1 MKVQSV
7 SISSHKTGHMMT
19 WWNAFVEPIMVH
31 HMNIRTCKPRKQYI
45 IYAIVQESKWHRKA
59 RVSCFCPPKM
69 HPTALVPPWHSA
81 AYQLAV
87 SASWLERCFGQK
99 NSSFATKCELVLN
112 IRIGILS
119 LSIKS
124 MTRKTGDGS
133 QYLAIF
139 GCSINFPMTKFQ
151 LCLKFLSPS
160 KTQRCPV
167 AIAKEV
173 PLSGYQKSPRKNPLA
188 CLFFHGSKRRLHP
201 PQFCADLQLQ
211 QPRAWESKE
220 EEWLNDKACWKSTIC
235 CSTPA
240 IQTMLLH
247 VPAWN

>member
-1 MKVQSV
+1 MECFCWTYHGPPHEHPYLQAKD
-7 SISSHKTGHMMT
+7 
-19 WWNAFVEPIMVH
+19 A
-31 HMNIRTCKPRKQYI
+31 

-59 RVSCFCPPKM
+59 RVFHVFVHQKCS
-69 HPTALVPPWHSA
+69 PTALVPPWHSA

-124 MTRKTGDGS
+124 MTRKTEDGS
-133 QYLAIF
+133 LYLAIF
-139 GCSINFPMTKFQ
+139 GCSINFPTTKFQ

-220 EEWLNDKACWKSTIC
+220 EEWQGLLKKYHLLFHACHSDDVVACPSMELTLWL
-235 CSTPA
+235 
-240 IQTMLLH
+240 M
-247 VPAWN
+247 

>member
-1 MKVQSV
+1 MECFCWTYHGPPHEHPYLQAKD
-7 SISSHKTGHMMT
+7 
-19 WWNAFVEPIMVH
+19 A
-31 HMNIRTCKPRKQYI
+31 

-59 RVSCFCPPKM
+59 RVFHVFVHQKCS
-69 HPTALVPPWHSA
+69 PTALVPPWHSA

-124 MTRKTGDGS
+124 MTRKTEDGS
-133 QYLAIF
+133 LYLAIF
-139 GCSINFPMTKFQ
+139 GCSINFPTTKFQ

-173 PLSGYQKSPRKNPLA
+173 PLSGYQKSPRKIHLHAFSFMAVKDGCIRRNSARTFNCNNPGLERA
-188 CLFFHGSKRRLHP
+188 KR
-201 PQFCADLQLQ
+201 
-211 QPRAWESKE
+211 K
-220 EEWLNDKACWKSTIC
+220 NDKACWKSTIC